1 MNNESIDKLNL
12 PQNPVPKKTLYEI
25 VMSSDMKNAIT
36 GLVEGMM
43 TPERCISIF
52 WHCCQKTPQLQQCA
66 PVTLIAALKNLLMM
80 RCEPDGIHGYLV
92 PFWVNDKSGG
102 RSVLTCAAIPSA
114 RGLMR
119 MARSNGVTNLNI
131 GIVRDG
137 EPFSWRLD
145 DGRFTMSHVPGW
157 DDTKDPIRGFY
168 CTWTD
173 KDRYLH
179 GERMSLH
186 AVKGIM
192 NRTKSRTKKG
202 EIVGPW
208 ATDFP
213 QMGLKTVI
221 KRASK
226 QWDLPLAI
234 QEAMRESDEQE
245 FGKEMRNVTPEKTDG
260 PAEGET
266 PWNNAPSPEEFRE
279 EPQDALPEPEQQD
292 DFIPGLEIPAAK
304 EYATANME
312 DY

>member
-1 MNNESIDKLNL
+1 
-12 PQNPVPKKTLYEI
+12 
-25 VMSSDMKNAIT
+25 
-36 GLVEGMM
+36 M

-137 EPFSWRLD
+137 DPFSWRLD

-157 DDTKDPIRGFY
+157 DDIKDPIRGFY

-173 KDRYLH
+173 KDSYLH
-179 GERMSLH
+179 GERMSLR
-186 AVKGIM
+186 AVEGIM

-208 ATDFP
+208 VTDFS

-260 PAEGET
+260 PPEGET

-279 EPQDALPEPEQQD
+279 EPREALPEPEQQG

>member
-1 MNNESIDKLNL
+1 M
-12 PQNPVPKKTLYEI
+12 PQAPVPKKTLYEI
-25 VMSSDMKNAIT
+25 VMSEDVKSHIAR
-36 GLVEGMM
+36 LVEDMM

-52 WHCCQKTPQLQQCA
+52 WHCCQKTPLLQQCA
-66 PVTLIAALKNLLMM
+66 PVTLIASLKNLLMM

-92 PFWVNDKSGG
+92 PFWAKDRETGKP
-102 RSVLTCAAIPSA
+102 VLTCVSVPSA

-131 GIVRDG
+131 GIVREG

-145 DGRFTMSHVPGW
+145 DGKFTMGHISEW
-157 DDTKDPIRGFY
+157 DDSEAAIRGFY

-173 KDRYLH
+173 KDSYLH

-186 AVKGIM
+186 AVECIM
-192 NRTKSRTKKG
+192 NRTKSRNKKG

-208 ATDFP
+208 KDDFG

-226 QWDLPLAI
+226 QWDLPLRI
-234 QEAMRESDEQE
+234 QEALQTADDQE
-245 FGKEMRNVTPEKTDG
+245 FGKEMRNVTPEKADG

-266 PWNNAPSPEEFRE
+266 PWNNAPPPEEFQNGQPE
-279 EPQDALPEPEQQD
+279 ALPEPEEQND
-292 DFIPGLEIPAAK
+292 LIPGLEMPKPKDPVTI
-304 EYATANME
+304 NVE
-312 DY
+312 DF

>member
-1 MNNESIDKLNL
+1 
-12 PQNPVPKKTLYEI
+12 
-25 VMSSDMKNAIT
+25 
-36 GLVEGMM
+36 M

-92 PFWVNDKSGG
+92 PFWVNDKSSGQ
-102 RSVLTCAAIPSA
+102 SILTCAAIPSA

-131 GIVRDG
+131 GIVREG

-145 DGRFTMSHVPGW
+145 DGKFTMGHIPGW

-173 KDRYLH
+173 KDSYLH

-186 AVKGIM
+186 AVEEIM
-192 NRTKSRTKKG
+192 HRTKSRNKKG

-208 ATDFP
+208 VTDFD

-226 QWDLPLAI
+226 QWDLPLCI
-234 QEAMRESDEQE
+234 QEALQSADDHE
-245 FGKEMRNVTPEKTDG
+245 FAKEMRNVTPNKEENEEID
-260 PAEGET
+260 PFNPPE
-266 PWNNAPSPEEFRE
+266 PEEKQSPVTE
-279 EPQDALPEPEQQD
+279 GLPEPKEQTD
-292 DFIPGLEIPAAK
+292 DFFECMNVPQRKFVPA
-304 EYATANME
+304 NRE